1 MAAPLAHLD
10 MARQSKDTFAHLDMA
25 TQYKDKV
32 EVGMAADSYK
42 LALLSAPF

>member
-1 MAAPLAHLD
+1 MRTAAVAAAAP
-10 MARQSKDTFAHLDMA
+10 DTFELVFAHLDMA